1 MYGGNVNEINLK
13 YIFCNIDLTF
23 VSLSAQIKMLMLFVA
38 AFRLIQV
45 RFVTKPTTATLRR
58 VTTILYVYRSI
69 RAVTNAF
76 VLVRIADRPLL
87 VRPLLE
93 LQV

>member
-1 MYGGNVNEINLK
+1 M
-13 YIFCNIDLTF
+13 FS
-23 VSLSAQIKMLMLFVA
+23 VSLSAQIKTLMQFVA
-38 AFRLIQV
+38 AFRLILV
-45 RFVTKPTTATLRR
+45 RFVTKPTTATLHR

-76 VLVRIADRPLL
+76 VLVRIADRLLL